1 MDKEK
6 LDSFFDGRINYGS
19 VGIENLSKPIRYF
32 PKPEIPVVGYHVL
45 STSPMLSVHSDV
57 KYKMRDYA
65 LYTAML
71 SALLWK
77 KHNGPIHMVTDRAGY
92 DFLKGTEL
100 FSIYDKVLPVLDE
113 RNSGIS
119 HERYWAS
126 SKVQA
131 LKMIT
136 APCALIDMDMLVWEP
151 LHLERY
157 QLAGTHIE
165 HINKKIYPPLTYFRY
180 SPDYSFPAG
189 WNSEAEPVNTSIL
202 YIADEEFKEYY
213 AMQSVR
219 FMQSEMETPD
229 DGVVCMVFAEQRI
242 LAMCA
247 EEKGIA
253 AHTFLDFDTLHEPQ
267 SLVTHLW
274 AGKQLLHCEEE
285 AEERYNHMCLE
296 NIKELTR
303 FRRTGGE

>member
-6 LDSFFDGRINYGS
+6 LDAFFDGQIRYGS
-19 VGIENLSKPIRYF
+19 VGMENLSKSIRYF
-32 PKPEIPVVGYHVL
+32 PEPAIPIVGYHVL
-45 STSPMLSVHSDV
+45 STSPILSANSAAA
-57 KYKMRDYA
+57 YKMRDYA

-77 KHNGPIHMVTDRAGY
+77 KYNGPIHMVTDRVGY
-92 DFLKGTEL
+92 NFLKDTQL
-100 FSIYDKVLPVLDE
+100 FSIYEKVLPVLDE

-131 LKMIT
+131 LKMMT

-157 QLAGTHIE
+157 QLAGTHTE
-165 HINKKIYPPLTYFRY
+165 HINQKIYPPLTYFHY
-180 SPDYSFPAG
+180 SSDYSFPAG
-189 WNSEAEPVNTSIL
+189 WSSEVEPINTSIL
-202 YIADEEFKEYY
+202 YIADEEFKKYY
-213 AMQSVR
+213 TMQSIR
-219 FMQSEMETPD
+219 FMQSEMETPN

-253 AHTFLDFDTLHEPQ
+253 AHTFLDFDRLCEPQ

-274 AGKQLLHCEEE
+274 ACKQLLHCEVE
-285 AEERYNHMCLE
+285 AEQRYNAMCLE
-296 NIKELTR
+296 KIKELM
-303 FRRTGGE
+303 

>member
-6 LDSFFDGRINYGS
+6 LDAFFDGRISYGS

-32 PKPEIPVVGYHVL
+32 PTPEIPVEGYHVL
-45 STSPMLSVHSDV
+45 STSPMLSTHSAM
-57 KYKMRDYA
+57 KFKMRDYA
-65 LYTAML
+65 FYTAML

-77 KHNGPIHMVTDRAGY
+77 KYNGPIHMITDRAGY
-92 DFLKGTEL
+92 DFLKDTEL

-131 LKMIT
+131 LKMMT

-157 QLAGTHIE
+157 KLAGTHIE
-165 HINKKIYPPLTYFRY
+165 HINEKTYPPLTYFHY
-180 SPDYSFPAG
+180 SPDYSFPIG
-189 WNSEAEPVNTSIL
+189 WSSEVEPINTSIL
-202 YIADEEFKEYY
+202 YIADEEFRKYY
-213 AMQSVR
+213 TMQSIR

-253 AHTFLDFDTLHEPQ
+253 AHTFLDFDKLYESQ

-274 AGKQLLHCEEE
+274 AGKELLHCEAE
-285 AEERYNHMCLE
+285 AEERYNAMCFE
-296 NIKELTR
+296 KIKELM
-303 FRRTGGE
+303 